1 MHTTRFNRV
10 ANTKMADPIGVAA
23 SLIAIAGLAVK
34 ITHQLDQMI
43 ERHHDAPAVFK
54 AFRSNF
60 DSARRILDI
69 LSKTLRDFEVN
80 ESIHGLD
87 FEAQLRESMTAIKD
101 TLDNVWER
109 LASVRRLRK
118 PDAWRFWERMIVV
131 WDEEQ
136 LDKWDKILDRQ
147 VNHLNGLLNA

>member
-1 MHTTRFNRV
+1 
-10 ANTKMADPIGVAA
+10 MADPIGVAA
-23 SLIAIAGLAVK
+23 SLIAIARLGVK

-43 ERHHDAPAVFK
+43 QRYHDAPAVFK

-69 LSKTLRDFEVN
+69 LSETLRVFEVN

-87 FEAQLRESMTAIKD
+87 FAAQLKEAMAAIKD
-101 TLDNVWER
+101 TLDNVWDR

-118 PDAWRFWERMIVV
+118 PSAWRVWEKMIVV
-131 WDEEQ
+131 WDEDQ
-136 LDKWDKILDRQ
+136 LDKWDKVLDRE
-147 VNHLNGLLNA
+147 VS

>member
-34 ITHQLDQMI
+34 ITHQLDQMR

-60 DSARRILDI
+60 ESARRILDI
-69 LSKTLRDFEVN
+69 ISKTLRDFEVN
-80 ESIHGLD
+80 EPTGGLD
-87 FEAQLRESMTAIKD
+87 FEAQLRESMAAIKD

-109 LASVRRLRK
+109 LALVRRLQK
-118 PDAWRFWERMIVV
+118 PDAWRFWERMMVV